1 MHLALRVAGAMV
13 LLTTST
19 VGTARAATYGVQKWI
34 PLTPPTGGF
43 DFVDFEPI
51 QRRVYVAHATTVAVV
66 DPDKGMQVA
75 SLTSPAFNGLHGTA
89 FSPDGKL
96 AFVSSGGSN
105 QALKVDLSNMMVVG
119 MAATGA
125 NPDHILYDPF
135 SNMVLTFNN
144 GGASATVIDAAT
156 MAVTKTIT
164 FSAGSRPEVSV
175 SDGQGKIYANLN
187 GSNKLAQIDT
197 ATWTA
202 TEWALPA
209 ACAPTGIAMDIVGRR
224 LFTACAGKLA
234 ITNADTGMAVGVPI
248 PTGAGADGAA
258 YDPTN
263 KLVFTTNG
271 GSGTLT
277 VIKQMSADGY
287 MFVED
292 AMTAAGCRT
301 NAFDPMTH
309 MIYSVC
315 NHNGALSLAVIG
327 SNGSTADAGV
337 FAPSDAEAADAVPEL
352 EATDMTPPAVDSSTD
367 AAGSMAS
374 NDSMDAGEMGSVD
387 AGANGSGGTVG
398 IGGGNN
404 ASGGTATKT
413 GGGCTVAPGRRT
425 GQAAGWLA
433 IIALFTFATARL
445 RRPRALD
452 S

>member
-1 MHLALRVAGAMV
+1 MA
-13 LLTTST
+13 LLTTTT
-19 VGTARAATYGVQKWI
+19 VGTARAATYGVHQWI

-43 DFVDFEPI
+43 DFVNFEPT
-51 QRRVYVAHATTVAVV
+51 QRRVYVAHATTVAEV

-75 SLTSPAFNGLHGTA
+75 SLTSASFIGVHGTA
-89 FSPDGKL
+89 FSPDGKF

-105 QALKVDLSNMMVVG
+105 QALKVDLSSMMVVG

-135 SNMVLTFNN
+135 SNTVLTFNN

-187 GSNKLAQIDT
+187 VSNKLAQIDT

-209 ACAPTGIAMDIVGRR
+209 ACAPTGIAMDIAGRR

-234 ITNADTGMAVGVPI
+234 ITNADTGVAVGAPI

-271 GSGTLT
+271 GSGTLS
-277 VIKQMSADGY
+277 VVKQMSPDSY
-287 MFVED
+287 IFVED
-292 AMTAAGCRT
+292 AVTAAGCRT
-301 NAFDPMTH
+301 NAFDPTTH

-315 NHNGALSLAVIG
+315 SHNGVLSLAVIG
-327 SNGSTADAGV
+327 PNGSTADAGTS
-337 FAPSDAEAADAVPEL
+337 AASDAEAADAVPPTAAD
-352 EATDMTPPAVDSSTD
+352 ATALPVDSSTD
-367 AAGSMAS
+367 DAAGSTAS
-374 NDSMDAGEMGSVD
+374 AGSTDAGEMGTAD
-387 AGANGSGGTVG
+387 AGAAGSSGTVG
-398 IGGGNN
+398 MAGGDNT
-404 ASGGTATKT
+404 SGGPTTKT
-413 GGGCTVAPGRRT
+413 GGGCTV
-425 GQAAGWLA
+425 GQRSGQSAAWLA
-433 IIALFTFATARL
+433 IVAVLAFATARL
-445 RRPRALD
+445 RRR
-452 S
+452 SR

>member
-1 MHLALRVAGAMV
+1 MHLALRVSGAML
-13 LLTTST
+13 LLTATT
-19 VGTARAATYGVQKWI
+19 VGTARAATYGVQKWV

-43 DFVDFEPI
+43 DFVSFEPT
-51 QRRVYVAHATTVAVV
+51 QRRVYVAHTTTVAVV

-75 SLTSPAFNGLHGTA
+75 SLTSAAFNGLHGTA
-89 FSPDGKL
+89 FSPDGKF
-96 AFVSSGGSN
+96 AFVSSGGNN
-105 QALKVDLSNMMVVG
+105 QALKVDLTNMMVVG

-125 NPDHILYDPF
+125 NPDHILYDAF
-135 SNMVLTFNN
+135 SKMVLTFNN

-156 MAVTKTIT
+156 MAVTKTIP

-187 GSNKLAQIDT
+187 GSDKLAQIDT

-209 ACAPTGIAMDIVGRR
+209 ACAPTGIAMDIAGRR

-234 ITNADTGMAVGVPI
+234 ITNADTGVAVGAPI

-277 VIKQMSADGY
+277 VIKQMSADSY

-292 AMTAAGCRT
+292 ATTAAGCRT

-315 NHNGALSLAVIG
+315 NHNAVLSLAVIG
-327 SNGSTADAGV
+327 SNGGPADAGV
-337 FAPSDAEAADAVPEL
+337 SAPSDAEAADAVAAP
-352 EATDMTPPAVDSSTD
+352 TDATPPAEDSGTD
-367 AAGSMAS
+367 AAGSPPS
-374 NDSMDAGEMGSVD
+374 TGNMDAGEMGTAD
-387 AGANGSGGTVG
+387 AGAASSSGTVG
-398 IGGGNN
+398 MGDGSDT
-404 ASGGTATKT
+404 SGGTATKT
-413 GGGCTVAPGRRT
+413 GGGCTVGPGRRPAQ
-425 GQAAGWLA
+425 GAAFA
-433 IIALFTFATARL
+433 IIALVGLAIARPG
-445 RRPRALD
+445 RRRKG
-452 S
+452 